1 MPSSLGDLA
10 ELDDPLCV
18 FLLSLRFGVRECLAG
33 EGDEEDVE

>member
-18 FLLSLRFGVRECLAG
+18 LLSLRFGVRECLAG